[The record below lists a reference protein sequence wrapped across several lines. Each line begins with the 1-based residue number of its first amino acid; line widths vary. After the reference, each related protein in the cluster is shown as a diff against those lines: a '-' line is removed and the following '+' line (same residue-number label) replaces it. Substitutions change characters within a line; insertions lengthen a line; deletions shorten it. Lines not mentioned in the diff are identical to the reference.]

1 MAPEKTQQPVYS
13 TAEHP
18 DLSFAKIPHEKG
30 MTYEFDLRTEV
41 SPALESFVKK
51 YHKVQSLPADPSY
64 EAPKRGKVFDF
75 FYNMSGHVFFNLVM
89 KKDGEILG
97 QRQVGFSADKH
108 PDPEKAAK
116 IKIGV
121 PGYVFDQEKSDPSY
135 HFNKTY
141 KLSREQFDNV
151 VNYVEENIKNPPTYH
166 WPVAM
171 NCAKFAK
178 KCAQAAGIPNASLI
192 SVFNLPITT
201 QAYMGASKVAE
212 RVEKA
217 AKKIKKMFSSSRTA
231 PMPEQN
237 KDGEKLNQ
245 AVNRALKRKQSS
257 R

>member
-1 MAPEKTQQPVYS
+1 MTQEKTQQPVYS

-18 DLSFAKIPHEKG
+18 DLSFAKTPHEKG

-51 YHKVQSLPADPSY
+51 YHKVQSLEANPDY
-64 EAPKRGKVFDF
+64 EAPKRGKIFDF

-89 KKDGEILG
+89 KKDGKILG

-108 PDPEKAAK
+108 PDPAKAAK

-135 HFNKTY
+135 HFNKTF
-141 KLSREQFDNV
+141 KISREQFDNV
-151 VNYVEENIKNPPTYH
+151 VKYVEENVKNPPTYH
-166 WPVAM
+166 WPVAT

-178 KCAQAAGIPNASLI
+178 KCAKAAGIPNASLV

-201 QAYMGASKVAE
+201 QAYMGVSKVAE

-217 AKKIKKMFSSSRTA
+217 AKKIKKVFSGTRKA
-231 PMPEQN
+231 PVPEQ
-237 KDGEKLNQ
+237 KKEDVKSKKLANEII
-245 AVNRALKRKQSS
+245 NRKQSS

>member
-1 MAPEKTQQPVYS
+1 MTQTKTEQPAYS

-18 DLSFAKIPHEKG
+18 DLSFAKTPHEKG

-41 SPALESFVKK
+41 SPAFEAFVKK
-51 YHKVQSLPADPSY
+51 YHKVQSLPANPNY
-64 EAPKRGKVFDF
+64 EAPKRGKIFDF
-75 FYNMSGHVFFNLVM
+75 FYNTSGHVFFNLVM

-135 HFNKTY
+135 HFNKTF
-141 KLSREQFDNV
+141 KLSRKQFDNV
-151 VNYVEENIKNPPTYH
+151 VKYVEENIKNPPTYH
-166 WPVAM
+166 WPVAT

-178 KCAQAAGIPNASLI
+178 NCARAAGIPNASLI

-201 QAYMGASKVAE
+201 QAYMGVSKVAE

-217 AKKIKKMFSSSRTA
+217 AKKISKIFSSTRTA
-231 PMPEQN
+231 PIPEQT
-237 KDGEKLNQ
+237 KEGEKTNQ
-245 AVNRALKRKQSS
+245 ALKQALKHKQSS